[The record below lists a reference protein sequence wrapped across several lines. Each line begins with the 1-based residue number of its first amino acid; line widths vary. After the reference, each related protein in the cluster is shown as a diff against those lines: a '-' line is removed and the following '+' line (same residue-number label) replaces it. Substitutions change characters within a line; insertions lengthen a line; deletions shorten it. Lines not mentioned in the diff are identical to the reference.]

1 MLLSQLETFATV
13 ARVASFTR
21 AAADLNLSQPAVT
34 QHVAA
39 LETELGCKLFDRKGR
54 TVSLTPAGEKLLACQ
69 RKVGGALAELRQ
81 ELAGLRGGA
90 AGRLAV
96 GAGLTICIFTLP
108 ALLAAYRQ
116 QHPHV
121 DLHVRSGRT
130 QEVLRMVL
138 EEQVDL
144 GLVTS
149 PVRHRLLDTV
159 PLYRDRM
166 LVIARPDHPLA
177 RRGAEVEPA
186 ALGACRLI
194 LFERGSGFRTYLEEV
209 FESHGVLLRPDM
221 ELDSIEAIKEMVNAG
236 LGISVVPEMAVAREL
251 ASGTLVSLTLHGWP
265 PMERTTSMI
274 IRRAHGPRAPAVQAF
289 ADLVQESFTKA
300 ERWPQGE

>member
-13 ARVASFTR
+13 ARLGSFTR

-34 QHVAA
+34 QHIAS
-39 LETELGCKLFDRKGR
+39 LEAELECRLFDRKGR
-54 TVSLTPAGEKLLACQ
+54 TVSVTPAGERLLACQ

-81 ELAGLRGGA
+81 DLAAVRGGT

-108 ALLAAYRQ
+108 ALLAAYREQ
-116 QHPHV
+116 YPHV

-130 QEVLRMVL
+130 PEVLRMVL

-149 PVRHRLLDTV
+149 PVRHRALETI

-177 RRGAEVEPA
+177 GLGPEVEPA
-186 ALGACRLI
+186 ALGAHRLI

-209 FESHGVLLRPDM
+209 FESRGVLLRPDM
-221 ELDSIEAIKEMVNAG
+221 ELDSIEAIKEMVQAG

-251 ASGTLVSLTLHGWP
+251 AAGTLTSLPLTGWP

-274 IRRAHGPRAPAVQAF
+274 IRRSPGARPPAVQAF
-289 ADLVQESFTKA
+289 VSLVEKRFAGAK
-300 ERWPQGE
+300 R

>member
-1 MLLSQLETFATV
+1 MLLSQLETFAAV
-13 ARVASFTR
+13 ARLGSFTR

-34 QHVAA
+34 QHIAS
-39 LETELGCKLFDRKGR
+39 LEAEFESRLFDRKGR

-69 RKVGGALAELRQ
+69 RKVGGALAELRH
-81 ELAGLRGGA
+81 ELAAIRGGTT
-90 AGRLAV
+90 GRLAV

-108 ALLAAYRQ
+108 ALLAAFREQY
-116 QHPHV
+116 PHV

-130 QEVLRMVL
+130 PEILRMVL

-149 PVRHRLLDTV
+149 PVRHRSVETI

-177 RRGAEVEPA
+177 HRGPEIDPA

-209 FESHGVLLRPDM
+209 FESRGVLLRPDM
-221 ELDSIEAIKEMVNAG
+221 ELDSIEAIKEMVQAG
-236 LGISVVPEMAVAREL
+236 LGISVVPEMAVVREL
-251 ASGTLVSLTLHGWP
+251 AAGTLVSLTLAGWP

-274 IRRAHGPRAPAVQAF
+274 IRRSPGARAPAVQAF
-289 ADLVQESFTKA
+289 ADLVQERFARA
-300 ERWPQGE
+300 ER